1 MTILHV
7 IKRMNFIFQIVRI
20 YGDIDDF
27 TEMSSTEMSSTIDG
41 RKELD

>member
-27 TEMSSTEMSSTIDG
+27 TEMSSTELIPIDG